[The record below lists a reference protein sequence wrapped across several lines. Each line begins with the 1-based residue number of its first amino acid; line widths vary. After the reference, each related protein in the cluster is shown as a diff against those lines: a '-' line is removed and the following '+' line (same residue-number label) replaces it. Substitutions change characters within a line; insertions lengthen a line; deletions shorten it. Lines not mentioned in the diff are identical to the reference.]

1 MNIKVSK
8 NGITNYRGNLLK
20 KTKII
25 KKNEPVLK
33 EIKKTDA
40 NELEKDFKNLN
51 ISGGSVDEKN

>member
-25 KKNEPVLK
+25 KKNEQLAPFMK
-33 EIKKTDA
+33 YY
-40 NELEKDFKNLN
+40 
-51 ISGGSVDEKN
+51 